1 MIEMMINMI
10 TRIIIIIIIMI
21 FINIKLIII
30 KLIIIII
37 ITKRQRQSV
46 DVLFPTLVVNY
57 ASYLNKLSVFTSVFK
72 RNSE

>member
-37 ITKRQRQSV
+37 ITKRQRNIFE
-46 DVLFPTLVVNY
+46 VLTFYFQRLLLIMHPI
-57 ASYLNKLSVFTSVFK
+57 
-72 RNSE
+72 